1 MFPRHAQLKAAGH
14 MAAPS
19 SRQWALVSI
28 AGVACMLALAGA
40 RRAGTVQ
47 PSTATL
53 RASAQ
58 HLTLPLA
65 DGPGL
70 PAHPAALST
79 ATAAASITAPPSA
92 AAARSYARQRA
103 AADELVDVMRAAPDD
118 WVRGSF
124 HTGARA
130 LWVDPFRDFYRC
142 PGVVEKLGKMGD
154 GGKWVCGVDTLL
166 QRSGCVVYSFG
177 SNGDASFEKAI
188 LEHTACSVWT
198 FDPTLNEV
206 ATAKVTAVPGLNFT
220 AVGLSDKDGSLE
232 LRGQVRPVRTL
243 RTLMQERGHTWIDV
257 LKMDIEGAEWPV
269 LNAFIEAGTPL
280 PATQAQIEFHLRKPG
295 DAVDTMVGLDKL
307 GMRVFHVEENNYC
320 KTCPGRAYELAFGHV
335 DKHGALVTGQ

>member
-1 MFPRHAQLKAAGH
+1 MFPREATLKAAGH
-14 MAAPS
+14 KAAPS
-19 SRQWALVSI
+19 SRQWAVVGIVGLAYMLAV
-28 AGVACMLALAGA
+28 AGVRKAGA
-40 RRAGTVQ
+40 VPPAAE
-47 PSTATL
+47 SL
-53 RASAQ
+53 RASTR
-58 HLTLPLA
+58 HLTLPLI

-70 PAHPAALST
+70 GAEVAAETVTS
-79 ATAAASITAPPSA
+79 PPSA
-92 AAARSYARQRA
+92 AAALSYGRQRK
-103 AADELVDVMRAAPDD
+103 AADELVDIMRTAPDD
-118 WVRGSF
+118 WIRGSF
-124 HTGARA
+124 HMRARA

-166 QRSGCVVYSFG
+166 QRPGCVVYSFG

-206 ATAKVTAVPGLNFT
+206 ATGKVTDVPGLNFS

-232 LRGQVRPVRTL
+232 LRGEVRPVRTL
-243 RTLMQERGHTWIDV
+243 RTLMHERGHTWIDV

-269 LNAFIEAGTPL
+269 LNAFIEAGAPL
-280 PATQAQIEFHLRKPG
+280 PATQAQVEFHLRKPA
-295 DAVDTMVGLDKL
+295 DAVDTMVGLTKL

-320 KTCPGRAYELAFGHV
+320 KTCPGRAYELAFARV
-335 DKHGALVTGQ
+335 DERGALVTKH